1 MLDVCLLGSG
11 GMMPLPYRWLTS
23 LMTRFNGSSLLID
36 CGEGTQIAIK
46 EKGWSFKPIDV
57 ICFTHYHGD
66 HISGLPGLLLTMGN
80 ADRKEPLTLIGPKGL
95 ERVVNALRIIAPEL
109 PFEIIY
115 REITQPEEVFEMN
128 GYRLKAFRVNHNVV
142 CYGYTLEIDRTGRFD
157 VERAA
162 SQEIPKPFWRFLQRG
177 ETIEDNGRIY
187 TPDMV
192 LGAPR
197 KGIKLTYCTDTR
209 PTKSIVENASGSD
222 LFICEGMYGEK
233 DKGAKAVEYKHMTF
247 YEAANLAKEAGV
259 KEMWLT
265 HYSPSLTR
273 PEEYMDDV
281 RAIFKAAKAGKDG
294 MSVDLSFPENESTGK
309 RG

>member
-80 ADRKEPLTLIGPKGL
+80 ADRTEPLTLSGPKGL

-109 PFEIIY
+109 PFEIKFI
-115 REITQPEEVFEMN
+115 EITQPEETFEMN
-128 GYRLKAFRVNHNVV
+128 GYRLKAFRVNHNVI
-142 CYGYTLEIDRTGRFD
+142 CYGYTLEIDRAGKFD
-157 VERAA
+157 LERALA
-162 SQEIPKPFWRFLQRG
+162 QEIPKPFWKHLQKG
-177 ETIEDNGRIY
+177 ETIEDNGCVY

-209 PTKSIVENASGSD
+209 PTNSIAENAAGAD

-233 DKGAKAVEYKHMTF
+233 DKGSKAVEYKHMTF
-247 YEAANLAKEAGV
+247 YEAANLAKEAEV

-281 RAIFKAAKAGKDG
+281 RAIFPNAKAGKDG
-294 MSVDLSFPENESTGK
+294 MSVELDFPEN
-309 RG
+309 

>member
-1 MLDVCLLGSG
+1 MLDVCLLGCG

-95 ERVVNALRIIAPEL
+95 ERVVNALRVIAPEL
-109 PFEIIY
+109 PFPIIFKEI
-115 REITQPEEVFEMN
+115 EGAEQTFEMN
-128 GYRLKAFRVNHNVV
+128 GYRLKAFRVNHNVL
-142 CYGYTLEIDRTGRFD
+142 CYGYTMEIDRAGKFD
-157 VERAA
+157 PVRALE
-162 SQEIPKPFWRFLQRG
+162 QEIPQKCWRFLQQG
-177 ETIEDNGRIY
+177 QIVEEDGKTY

-192 LGAPR
+192 LGPPR
-197 KGIKLTYCTDTR
+197 KGIKITYTTDTR
-209 PTKSIVENASGSD
+209 PTNSIRENAKGSD

-233 DKGAKAVEYKHMTF
+233 DKAAKAVEYKHMTF
-247 YEAANLAKEAGV
+247 YEAAQLAKEADV
-259 KEMWLT
+259 AEMWLT
-265 HYSPSLTR
+265 HYSPSLTYA
-273 PEEYMDDV
+273 EEYMDDV
-281 RAIFKAAKAGKDG
+281 RKIFPNAKAGKDK
-294 MSVDLSFPENESTGK
+294 MSVELKFE
-309 RG
+309 

>member
-95 ERVVNALRIIAPEL
+95 ERVVSALRVIAPEL
-109 PFEIIY
+109 PFPIIY
-115 REITQPEEVFEMN
+115 KEIEGAEQTFELN
-128 GYRLKAFRVNHNVV
+128 GYRLKAFRMNHNVL
-142 CYGYTLEIDRTGRFD
+142 CYGYTMEIDRAGKFD
-157 VERAA
+157 VERAKE
-162 SQEIPKPFWRFLQRG
+162 QEIPQKYWKHLQKG
-177 ETIEDNGRIY
+177 ETIETENGIL

-192 LGAPR
+192 LGPPR
-197 KGIKLTYCTDTR
+197 KGLKLTYTTDTR
-209 PTKSIVENASGSD
+209 PTNSIRENAKDSD

-233 DKGAKAVEYKHMTF
+233 EKAAKAVEYKHMTF
-247 YEAANLAKEAGV
+247 YEAAHLAKDAQV

-273 PEEYMDDV
+273 PEEYMDEV
-281 RAIFKAAKAGKDG
+281 RRIFPEAKAGKDR
-294 MSVDLSFPENESTGK
+294 MSRELAFE
-309 RG
+309 